1 MDRRR
6 ILTFEDG
13 QRTERIEIFIM
24 AVDPQHRPRYS
35 NKPERASIYDDF
47 KLNKPFGLH
56 DLYDIFQRFNC

>member
-6 ILTFEDG
+6 ILTFKDG

-24 AVDPQHRPRYS
+24 AVDPPRYS

-56 DLYDIFQRFNC
+56 DL